1 MIAMASLVDADGIEA
16 IAARLD
22 LRAPNREALDSI
34 AKAVAQ
40 YYEIDG
46 GDPPFECVVDLAT
59 AVGKTYVMA
68 AAIDY
73 FASEG
78 IRNFA
83 VITPGKTILRK
94 TVDNFTPG
102 HAKSLLGGME
112 AQPVVI
118 TSENF
123 ATPVMRAVMD
133 DEAEVKL
140 FVFTVQA
147 LLKPEASETG
157 RRTHKFQEGL
167 GKAFYDHLQEQDD
180 LIVFADEHHCYYG
193 KAFSSA
199 IRELIP
205 KVLVGLTATPDKKT
219 PAEQLIYRYPLA
231 RAIADQLVKT
241 PVVVGR
247 KDDLSDAVTKLRDGV
262 RLLEA
267 KAKAVDAYCRTSGAK
282 TVRPMMLV
290 ISPTIDEANLVEE
303 VLSDPSF
310 AGGIYAD
317 TILNINSSSPEEALE
332 ALDHVEDPSSPV
344 RIIVSVGM
352 LKEGWDVKSVYVI
365 ASLRPSISDILTEQ
379 TLGRGMRLPFGAY
392 TGIEMLD
399 TLEVLAHERYQE
411 LLKKANV
418 INEAF
423 IDYRVW
429 MSTTRRSD
437 GQEVAV
443 RAQVEAMPPVA
454 GEDGSEPLVA
464 PEPGTAV
471 ATVTSV
477 EARTERVEAEVLQLS
492 AEMAPRAGVALRIP
506 RLVMEGVASKFTL
519 SDITDRD
526 PFKRL
531 GERLA
536 SDTDGE
542 LRRVKVSARSVTG
555 RDGLTTTQLVTSEAV
570 DRVSSQVPLLDQEE
584 ALRRLADLVLGSDA
598 VPARASERARLAPI
612 LDELVAGLGAKTVP
626 VLSTNLDRVA
636 ARVIELIQQSQR
648 KFAPK
653 PTYDEVVEVIDFA
666 NVRLQRPIASGDR
679 FGKFERQ
686 AGYEGWTKGMYPQA
700 WFDSGTELAAANIFD
715 AAAEVDFWVRLERND
730 CPILW
735 SGMKTNYNPDF
746 IVVEKAGTRYMTEIK
761 MEKEGSAPAVLGKA
775 EAALRWVNHVNAD
788 PKAGAAWAY
797 LLVLESDVAAAK
809 GSWAAL
815 KGLNR
820 T

>member
-1 MIAMASLVDADGIEA
+1 LSIATPLIDADAISA

-40 YYEIDG
+40 HYDVDG
-46 GDPPFECVVDLAT
+46 DEPPFECVVDLAT

-68 AAIDY
+68 AAIEY
-73 FASEG
+73 FAG
-78 IRNFA
+78 QGVRNFA

-102 HAKSLLGGME
+102 HPKSLVGGMD
-112 AQPVVI
+112 AQPEVI

-123 ATPVMRAVMD
+123 ATPVMRAVME
-133 DEAEVKL
+133 DESEVKL

-147 LLKPEASETG
+147 LLKPETSETG

-167 GKAFYDHLQEQDD
+167 GKAFYDHLQEQED

-199 IRELIP
+199 IRELVP

-219 PAEQLIYRYPLA
+219 PTEHIIYRYPLA

-241 PVVVGR
+241 PVLVGR
-247 KDDLSDAVTKLRDGV
+247 KDDLSDHVTKLRDGV

-267 KAKAVDAYCRTSGAK
+267 KAKAVEAYCRVSGAK
-282 TVRPMMLV
+282 AVRPMMLV
-290 ISPTIDEANLVEE
+290 VAPKIEDADRVEE
-303 VLSDPSF
+303 LLTDPGF
-310 AGGIYAD
+310 AGGAYAE
-317 TILNINSSSPEEALE
+317 TILNINSSSPEEALDS
-332 ALDHVEDPSSPV
+332 LDQVETPASKV

-365 ASLRPSISDILTEQ
+365 ASLRPSISEILTEQ
-379 TLGRGMRLPFGAY
+379 TLGRGLRLPFGAY

-429 MSTTRRSD
+429 MATTRRAD
-437 GQEVAV
+437 GREVAV
-443 RAQVEAMPPVA
+443 IERSEAISPVA
-454 GEDGSEPLVA
+454 GEDGSEPPVG
-464 PEPGTAV
+464 PEPDSAV

-477 EARTERVEAEVLQLS
+477 EARTEHVEAEVVQLS
-492 AEMAPRAGVALRIP
+492 AQMIP
-506 RLVMEGVASKFTL
+506 RDDVRLRVPKLVMLGVQSKFTL

-536 SDTDGE
+536 ADANGE
-542 LRRVKVSARSVTG
+542 LRRVKVSARTVTG
-555 RDGLTTTQLVTSEAV
+555 RDGLTTTHMVTSDAV
-570 DRVSSQVPLLDQEE
+570 DKVSSQAPLLALEE
-584 ALRRLADLVLGSDA
+584 ARRQLADLVLGSDA
-598 VPARASERARLAPI
+598 VPARATERARLAPI
-612 LDELVAGLGAKTVP
+612 LDDLIAGLGAKAVP

-636 ARVIELIQQSQR
+636 ARVIDLIQRAQ
-648 KFAPK
+648 KEFAPK
-653 PTYDEVVEVIDFA
+653 PTYDEVVDVVEFA
-666 NVRLQRPIASGDR
+666 NVRLQRPTASGDR

-686 AGYEGWTKGMYPQA
+686 AGYEGWERGMYPQA
-700 WFDSGTELAAANIFD
+700 WFDSGTELTAANIFD
-715 AAAEVDFWVRLERND
+715 AAAEVAFWVRLERND

-735 SGMKTNYNPDF
+735 SGMKTSYNPDF
-746 IVVEKAGTRYMTEIK
+746 IVVDRSWTHYMTEIK
-761 MEKEGSAPAVLGKA
+761 MEKEGSTPAVLGKA

-788 PKAGAAWAY
+788 PKTGVAWAY
-797 LLVLESDVAAAK
+797 LLVLESDVEAAK
-809 GSWAAL
+809 GSWPAL
-815 KGLNR
+815 KALNR

>member
-1 MIAMASLVDADGIEA
+1 MSSAIPLVNSDTIEA
-16 IAARLD
+16 IAARLE
-22 LRAPNREALDSI
+22 LRAPNRGALDSI

-40 YYEIDG
+40 HYEVDG
-46 GDPPFECVVDLAT
+46 GEAPFECVVDLAT

-73 FASEG
+73 FAAEG
-78 IRNFA
+78 VRNFA
-83 VITPGKTILRK
+83 VITPGRTILRK

-102 HAKSLLGGME
+102 HPKSLLRGIE
-112 AQPVVI
+112 VQPVVI

-123 ATPVMRAVMD
+123 ATPVMRAAMED
-133 DEAEVKL
+133 DSEVKL

-147 LLKPEASETG
+147 LLKPDTETG
-157 RRTHKFQEGL
+157 RKTRKFQEGL
-167 GKAFYDHLQEQDD
+167 GKAFYDHLQEQED
-180 LIVFADEHHCYYG
+180 LVVFADEHHCYYG
-193 KAFSSA
+193 KAFSAA
-199 IRELIP
+199 IRELVP
-205 KVLVGLTATPDKKT
+205 RVLVGLTATPDKKT
-219 PAEQLIYRYPLA
+219 PPEQVIYRYPLA

-241 PVVVGR
+241 PVLVGR
-247 KDDLSDAVTKLRDGV
+247 KDDLSDAKTKLRDGV

-267 KAKAVDAYCRTSGAK
+267 KAKAVETYCSASGMAP
-282 TVRPMMLV
+282 VRPMMLV
-290 ISPTIDEANLVEE
+290 VAPTIEDANKVEE
-303 VLSDPSF
+303 ILTDPGF
-310 AGGIYAD
+310 ADGAYAD
-317 TILNINSSSPEEALE
+317 SILNINSSSPEEALE
-332 ALDHVEDPSSPV
+332 GLDEVETPSSKV

-429 MSTTRRSD
+429 MSTTRRAD
-437 GQEVAV
+437 GREVAV
-443 RAQVEAMPPVA
+443 IERSETATPVA
-454 GEDGSEPLVA
+454 GEDGSEPGG
-464 PEPGTAV
+464 PEPGAAV

-477 EARTERVEAEVLQLS
+477 ETRVEHVEAEVAQLS
-492 AEMAPRAGVALRIP
+492 ALMLPREDVTLRIP
-506 RLVMEGVASKFTL
+506 KLVMQGVQSKFTL

-536 SDTDGE
+536 ADADGE
-542 LRRVKVSARSVTG
+542 LRRVKVSARTVTG
-555 RDGLTTTQLVTSEAV
+555 RDGLTTTHLVTSDAV
-570 DRVSSQVPLLDQEE
+570 DKVSSQVPLLPLEE
-584 ALRRLADLVLGSDA
+584 ARSRLADLVLGSDV
-598 VPARASERARLAPI
+598 VPARAIERARLAPI
-612 LDELVAGLGAKTVP
+612 MDALVAGLGDKAVP

-636 ARVIELIQQSQR
+636 ARVIDLISR
-648 KFAPK
+648 GHKEFAPK
-653 PTYDEVVEVIDFA
+653 PSYEDVVEVVDFGNA
-666 NVRLQRPIASGDR
+666 RLQRPTASGDR

-686 AGYEGWTKGMYPQA
+686 AGYEGWAKGMYPQA
-700 WFDSGTELAAANIFD
+700 WFDSGTELEAANIMD
-715 AAAEVDFWVRLERND
+715 AAPEVAFWVRLERND

-735 SGMKTNYNPDF
+735 TGMKTLYNPDF
-746 IVVEKAGTRYMTEIK
+746 IVVETGGAHYVVEIK
-761 MEKEGSAPAVLGKA
+761 MEKEGSTPSVLGKA

-788 PKAGAAWAY
+788 PKTGATWTY
-797 LLVLESDVAAAK
+797 LLVLESDVEAAK
-809 GSWAAL
+809 GSWSAL
-815 KGLNR
+815 KALNR

>member
-1 MIAMASLVDADGIEA
+1 MSSLVDSGAIEA

-22 LRAPNREALDSI
+22 LRAPNRDALDSI
-34 AKAVAQ
+34 TKAVAQ
-40 YYEIDG
+40 HYDVDG
-46 GDPPFECVVDLAT
+46 GEPPFECVVDLAT

-68 AAIDY
+68 AAIEY
-73 FASEG
+73 FAAQG
-78 IRNFA
+78 VRNFA

-102 HAKSLLGGME
+102 HPKSLLGGME

-123 ATPVMRAVMD
+123 ATPVMRAAME
-133 DEAEVKL
+133 DESEVKL

-147 LLKPEASETG
+147 LLKPEASEAG
-157 RRTHKFQEGL
+157 RRTRKFQEGL

-180 LIVFADEHHCYYG
+180 LVVFADEHHCYFG
-193 KAFSSA
+193 KSFSAA
-199 IRELIP
+199 IRELVP
-205 KVLVGLTATPDKKT
+205 RVLIGLTATPDRKT
-219 PAEQLIYRYPLA
+219 PAEQIIYRYPLA

-241 PVVVGR
+241 PVLVGR
-247 KDDLSDAVTKLRDGV
+247 KDDLADPATKLRDGI

-267 KAKAVDAYCRTSGAK
+267 KTSAVEAYCRTNGASA
-282 TVRPMMLV
+282 VRPMMLV
-290 ISPTIDEANLVEE
+290 IAPTIEEANKVED
-303 VLSDPSF
+303 VLSDPGF
-310 AGGIYAD
+310 AGGAYAD
-317 TILNINSSSPEEALE
+317 AILNINSSSPEEALE
-332 ALDHVEDPSSPV
+332 ALDQVETPWSKV

-379 TLGRGMRLPFGAY
+379 TLGRGLRLPFGAY

-399 TLEVLAHERYQE
+399 TLEVLAHERYE
-411 LLKKANV
+411 DLLKKANV

-423 IDYRVW
+423 VDYRVW
-429 MSTTRRSD
+429 MSTTRRAD
-437 GQEVAV
+437 GQEVAAIAKTEESV
-443 RAQVEAMPPVA
+443 PVI
-454 GEDGSEPLVA
+454 GEDGSEPAVP

-471 ATVTSV
+471 AAVTSV
-477 EARTERVEAEVLQLS
+477 EARTERVEAEVLQLTS
-492 AEMAPRAGVALRIP
+492 QMAPREGVQLRIP
-506 RLVMEGVASKFTL
+506 KLVMQGIASRFSL

-536 SDTDGE
+536 ADADGE
-542 LRRVKVSARSVTG
+542 LRRVKVSARTVTG
-555 RDGLTTTQLVTSEAV
+555 RDGLKTTQLVTSEAV
-570 DRVSSQVPLLDQEE
+570 DRVSSQVPMLPLDE
-584 ALRRLADLVLGSDA
+584 ATARLASLILAAEA
-598 VPARASERARLAPI
+598 VPARAPERARLAPI
-612 LDELVAGLGAKTVP
+612 LDDLIAGLGLKAVP

-636 ARVIELIQQSQR
+636 ARVIELIQDAQK

-653 PTYDEVVEVIDFA
+653 PTFDEVVEVVAFNPI
-666 NVRLQRPIASGDR
+666 RLMRPVASGDR

-686 AGYEGWTKGMYPQA
+686 AGYEGWAKGMYPQA

-715 AAAEVDFWVRLERND
+715 DSSEVAFWVRLERND

-735 SGMKTNYNPDF
+735 QGMKTLYNPDF
-746 IVVEKAGTRYMTEIK
+746 IVVAKGGGHWMTEIK
-761 MEKEGSAPAVLGKA
+761 MEKEGASPSVLGKA

-788 PKAGAAWAY
+788 PKTGAKWAY
-797 LLVLESDVAAAK
+797 LLVLESDVEAAK
-809 GSWAAL
+809 GSWTAL